1 MSYVCYMLVSELTNT
16 KTYIGITND
25 LTRRLKQHN
34 GQCVGGAKYT
44 KSCRPWKIHG
54 YVRGFG
60 EDKSWV
66 LRFEWRWKYLSRKES
81 GKSTEK
87 RMKALQKILSME
99 DYVNLEFVAF

>member
-1 MSYVCYMLVSELTNT
+1 
-16 KTYIGITND
+16 
-25 LTRRLKQHN
+25 
-34 GQCVGGAKYT
+34 
-44 KSCRPWKIHG
+44 
-54 YVRGFG
+54 VRGFG